1 MTKSQLANLDKI
13 EEHNRE
19 ILKNIEEREKKNI
32 QGINTITKF
41 EETTQNRLEGSFRKV
56 FKPFKNFC

>member
-41 EETTQNRLEGSFRKV
+41 EETTQNRLEGSIS
-56 FKPFKNFC
+56 